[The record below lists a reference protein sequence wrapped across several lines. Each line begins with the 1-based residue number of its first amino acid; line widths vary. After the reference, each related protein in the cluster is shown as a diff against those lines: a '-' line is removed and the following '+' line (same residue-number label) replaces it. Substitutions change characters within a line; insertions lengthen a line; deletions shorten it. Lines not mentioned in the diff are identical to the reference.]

1 MLDVASLEPLVDQR
15 DVILVTG
22 KGGTGKS
29 TLVAALAAL
38 AVRRRG
44 GAVAVEFSA
53 YRRLPELIAPD
64 SGVRVIKIDLDTAV
78 EPALRRLVNIP
89 VVAQAVLRNRVV
101 RQFIRTSPA
110 VREMIVL
117 D

>member
-1 MLDVASLEPLVDQR
+1 MANRMLDVASLEPLVDQR

-44 GAVAVEFSA
+44 AAVAVEFSA
-53 YRRLPELIAPD
+53 YRRLPDLIAAD
-64 SGVRVIKIDLDTAV
+64 SGVRVVKIDLDTAV

-89 VVAQAVLRNRVV
+89 VLAQAVLRTGWCASSSAP
-101 RQFIRTSPA
+101 RQPCAR
-110 VREMIVL
+110 
-117 D
+117 

>member
-1 MLDVASLEPLVDQR
+1 MASSMLDVASLEPLVDQR

-44 GAVAVEFSA
+44 PRLRSSSPRTGAC
-53 YRRLPELIAPD
+53 L
-64 SGVRVIKIDLDTAV
+64 T
-78 EPALRRLVNIP
+78 
-89 VVAQAVLRNRVV
+89 
-101 RQFIRTSPA
+101 
-110 VREMIVL
+110 
-117 D
+117 

>member
-1 MLDVASLEPLVDQR
+1 MANRMLDVASLEPLVDQR

-44 GAVAVEFSA
+44 
-53 YRRLPELIAPD
+53 LPLRSSFPRTAACLI
-64 SGVRVIKIDLDTAV
+64 
-78 EPALRRLVNIP
+78 
-89 VVAQAVLRNRVV
+89 
-101 RQFIRTSPA
+101 
-110 VREMIVL
+110 
-117 D
+117 